1 MHAQLVQDY
10 LQYSA
15 AVFPEKPAAR
25 DGDNSFTFHA
35 LDQQSDA
42 LAALLVKAGVNRSDR
57 VVYYLPR
64 GAGCILA
71 TAAILKSGAA
81 YIPLDKKTPPERW
94 KRIVSDASPV
104 AILCAPDTL
113 PATLNF
119 IKDTHS
125 DTRVICMTPG
135 AEKFPGVWFFEDRTA
150 PLVARP
156 DQNPDDV
163 AYILYTSGS
172 TGAPK
177 GVMVTHRNIINYID
191 WAVAYFNISADD
203 RILGTAP
210 FYFDMSTFDI
220 FCAWAAGARLC
231 IASEGMLLFP
241 EKLARYMEQ
250 EAITL
255 WKGVSSLL
263 MYLCRGGAV
272 KVGRMPS
279 LRTVIFAGEPLDAQ
293 YLAQWMQAFP
303 QKSFYNGYGPTE
315 STGVSFCHHVIHP
328 PQPGQPIPIGK
339 PRKGAQAFVL
349 DEQDNLAPP
358 GEIGELC
365 IAGECLAR
373 GYFNDP
379 QKTCE
384 RFTPP
389 PPGMD
394 APGGRIYRT
403 GDLVRRDENGD
414 YIFVSRKDYQVK
426 WMGYRIELGEIE
438 THLLAHPQVRDA
450 VVLLAAAGDSGLTEL
465 AAFFEAE
472 TPLAPGDLSKFLE
485 SRLPPYMIPRRFVQM
500 PALPRNDR
508 GKIARDAILEYF
520 SGMRCQPNG

>member
-1 MHAQLVQDY
+1 MSIQLAQDY
-10 LQYSA
+10 LRYSA
-15 AVFPEKPAAR
+15 AVSPAQNAVR
-25 DGDNSFTFHA
+25 DEHASFTFQE
-35 LDQQSDA
+35 LDEQSDA
-42 LAALLVKAGVNRSDR
+42 LAALLMGAGVRRGDR
-57 VVYYLPR
+57 VVYHLPR
-64 GAGCILA
+64 GAECILA
-71 TAAILKSGAA
+71 TAAILKTGAA

-94 KRIVSDASPV
+94 KRIVTDANPAV
-104 AILCAPDTL
+104 ILCASDTL
-113 PATLNF
+113 PAALDSL
-119 IKDTHS
+119 KDTQIK
-125 DTRVICMTPG
+125 TCLVCLTPG
-135 AEKFPGVWFFEDRTA
+135 AETQPGVVYFEDRA
-150 PLVARP
+150 VRLVSYPA
-156 DQNPDDV
+156 QQPDDV

-191 WAVAYFNISADD
+191 WAVAYFDISSDD

-220 FCAWAAGARLC
+220 FCAWAAGAPLC
-231 IASEGMLLFP
+231 IASEAMLLFP

-272 KVGRMPS
+272 KAGRMPS

-293 YLAQWMQAFP
+293 YLAQWMQSFP
-303 QKSFYNGYGPTE
+303 EKSFYNGYGPTE
-315 STGVSFCHHVIHP
+315 ATGVSLCHHVVRV
-328 PQPGQPIPIGK
+328 PQPGQTIPIGK
-339 PRKGAQAFVL
+339 PCKGAQAFIL
-349 DEQDNLAPP
+349 DEDDGIAPI
-358 GEIGELC
+358 GAIGELC
-365 IAGECLAR
+365 IAGECLAT

-379 QKTCE
+379 QKTRE

-389 PPGMD
+389 PPGVEVT
-394 APGGRIYRT
+394 GGRIYRT
-403 GDLVRRDENGD
+403 GDLVRQDENGD
-414 YIFVSRKDYQVK
+414 YIFISRKDYQVK

-450 VVLLAAAGDSGLTEL
+450 VVLLATVGDAGLTEL

-472 TPLAPGDLSKFLE
+472 TPLAPGDLFKFLE
-485 SRLPPYMIPRRFVQM
+485 SRVPPYMIPRRFVQM

-508 GKIARDAILEYF
+508 GKIARDAILVYF
-520 SGMRCQPNG
+520 SGLRRQPNG